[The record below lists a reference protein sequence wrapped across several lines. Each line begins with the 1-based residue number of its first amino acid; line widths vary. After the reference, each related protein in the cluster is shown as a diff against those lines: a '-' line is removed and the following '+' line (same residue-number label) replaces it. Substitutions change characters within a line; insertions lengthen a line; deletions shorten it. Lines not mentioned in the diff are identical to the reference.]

1 MRYQLSEISSAINAK
16 LKLVRETV
24 VSNVFID
31 SRNILNPKDSLF
43 FAISGKN
50 NNGHNYIEELIERGV
65 KNFVIEAGENIVQ
78 NQACNYL
85 VVENSLN
92 AFQQFAAWHRSS
104 YNLPVVGIT
113 GSNGKT
119 IVKEWLFHLLDGE
132 KTIVRNPKSYN
143 SQVGV
148 PLSVN
153 LIENNHDLGIFEAGI
168 SMPGEME
175 NLKRIIQPEIGI
187 FTNIGDAHQ
196 ENFKSVAQ
204 KVREKLKLFIH
215 CQQLI
220 YSADYELIDTEVKSG
235 FVKKGIVLFTWS
247 KNKKADLSI
256 TQITQ
261 KNKFT
266 QIVGTH
272 KGIESEIKIPF
283 VDDASIENAIH
294 AWAFLLA
301 NEFLTPEI
309 GQKFESL
316 PSIGMRLELMQGING
331 CSIIN
336 DTYNSDLNSIKI
348 ALDFLKRQKQHEN
361 KCLIISDILQSGESS
376 EILYQKLND
385 LISSSNV
392 NTVIGIGSKISKY
405 FAEYTA
411 SAKFFRNTTEFL
423 ESKLIR
429 EFENEAILIKGAREF
444 EFEKISEVL
453 QQKTHRTV
461 LEISLEALE
470 SNLNY
475 FRSLLNPETKVLI
488 MVKAFSY
495 GSGSH
500 EIAHF
505 LEHQRVDYLGV
516 AFTDEGVA
524 LRKAGVNLPIIVMNP
539 EEGSFRSIINY
550 NLEPEIHNFRS
561 LEKFHKTIE
570 QTIRSSYPV
579 HIKIDTGMKR
589 LGFDAEEINELVEA
603 LQKHKYLEPQSI
615 FSHLVAGAELGHHEF
630 SLLQIEKFQKAS
642 DYLQKFC
649 KRQLLRHILNSGG
662 IENYPEAQFDMVR
675 LGIGLYGISARDGIK
690 LQNIS
695 TLKSHVS
702 QIRQVKKDETIG
714 YGRTG
719 ILKRDSRIAILPIG
733 YADGLNRKLSNGAG
747 HVVINGKKAPF
758 VGNIC
763 MDMCMVDVTDIE
775 TSEGEEVIVFGE
787 EIPITE
793 IAEKL
798 GTIPY
803 EVLTSVSQRV
813 KRVYVH

>member
-1 MRYQLSEISSAINAK
+1 MQYQLSEISSVINAK
-16 LKLVRETV
+16 PKLVEESV
-24 VSNVFID
+24 ISNVFID
-31 SRNILNPKDSLF
+31 SRNILNPINSLF

-50 NNGHNYIEELIERGV
+50 NNGHNYIEDLIERGV
-65 KNFVIEAGENIVQ
+65 RNFVVESVDKIYNSSKY
-78 NQACNYL
+78 NYL
-85 VVENSLN
+85 VVENSLK
-92 AFQQFAAWHRSS
+92 AFQQFAAWHRS
-104 YNLPVVGIT
+104 NFKIPVVGIT

-119 IVKEWLFHLLDGE
+119 IVKEWLFYLLDGE

-148 PLSVN
+148 PLAVN
-153 LIENNHDLGIFEAGI
+153 LIEDSHELGIFEAGI

-175 NLKRIIQPEIGI
+175 NLEKVIQPKIGV

-196 ENFKSVAQ
+196 ENFENYEKKIQ
-204 KVREKLKLFIH
+204 EKLKLFIN
-215 CQQLI
+215 CKSLV
-220 YSADYELIDTEVKSG
+220 YSSDYERIDIEVKNS
-235 FVKKGIVLFTWS
+235 FAQKGIELFTWS
-247 KNKKADLSI
+247 KNKYANLEVI
-256 TQITQ
+256 QITQ
-261 KNKFT
+261 ESKSSR
-266 QIVGTH
+266 IVGIC
-272 KGIESEIKIPF
+272 KGQKSEIKIPF
-283 VDDASIENAIH
+283 TDDASIENAIH

-301 NEFLTPEI
+301 NKYFTPAL
-309 GQKFESL
+309 GLKFESL
-316 PSIGMRLELMQGING
+316 PPIGMRLELMQGIND

-376 EILYQKLND
+376 ETLYQKLSD
-385 LISSSNV
+385 LIAASNV
-392 NTVIGIGSKISKY
+392 NRVIGIGSAINKNLAGHIV
-405 FAEYTA
+405 
-411 SAKFFRNTTEFL
+411 SAKFFKNTAEFL
-423 ESKLIR
+423 ESKILH
-429 EFENEAILIKGAREF
+429 EFENEAVLIKGAREF

-470 SNLNY
+470 NNLNY
-475 FRSLLNPETKVLI
+475 FRSLLNPATKVLI

-561 LEKFHKTIE
+561 LKTFHQTIE
-570 QTIRSSYPV
+570 QTVRSSYPI

-589 LGFDAEEINELVEA
+589 LGFDAEEVKELVEV
-603 LQKHKYLEPQSI
+603 LKKNRYLEPQSV
-615 FSHLVAGAELGHHEF
+615 FSHLVAGAELEHQEF
-630 SLLQIEKFQKAS
+630 SLQQIERFEKAS
-642 DYLQKFC
+642 EYLQKFC

-662 IENYPEAQFDMVR
+662 IENYPDAQFDMVR

-695 TLKSHVS
+695 TLKSHIS
-702 QIRQVKKDETIG
+702 QIRQVKKNETIG
-714 YGRTG
+714 YGRAG
-719 ILKRDSRIAILPIG
+719 ILKKDSEIAILPIG
-733 YADGLNRKLSNGAG
+733 YADGLDRKLSNGVG
-747 HVVINGKKAPF
+747 HVIINNKKAPF

-763 MDMCMVDVTDIE
+763 MDMCMVDVTDIIAN
-775 TSEGEEVIVFGE
+775 EGDEVIIFGK
-787 EIPITE
+787 EISINE
-793 IAEKL
+793 IAKKL

-803 EVLTSVSQRV
+803 EILTSVSQRV